1 MSVVAILGAGS
12 WGTALAAHL
21 GRVGHEVHLW
31 ARDPLVADEIA
42 RQRTNSTY
50 LQGIELPANV
60 VATGDIASALAGA
73 TIVVAAVPSHGCRA
87 VVRAAAPHLGTG
99 VPLVSATKGLEVDTL
114 MRMSEVIAQEL
125 GAMHPVV
132 VLSGPSFAI
141 EVARQL
147 PTAVLAASSDARA
160 MDLVQR
166 EFRGPTF
173 RLYGSN
179 DVVGVEVAGAMKNVI
194 AIAAGVVE
202 GLGLGHNAL
211 AALVTRGLAEVTR
224 LACAA
229 GGRRET
235 AAGLSGLGD
244 LVLTCTGSLSRNRFV
259 GIELA
264 RGRQLP
270 DVIAGMKMIA
280 EGVKTTHA
288 ALALGVRY
296 DVELPIAA
304 QMASVLDG
312 RTGAAAAVGALML
325 RPQRSETE
333 GT

>member
-21 GRVGHEVHLW
+21 GRVGHDVRLW
-31 ARDPLVADEIA
+31 ARDASVAAEIA
-42 RQRTNSTY
+42 RQRTNTPY
-50 LQGIELPANV
+50 LPGIELPASV
-60 VATGDIASALAGA
+60 LATEVMATALDGA

-87 VVRAAAPHLGTG
+87 VVQAAAPHLADS
-99 VPLVSATKGLEVDTL
+99 VPLVSAIKGLEVATL

-125 GAMHPVV
+125 GERFPVV
-132 VLSGPSFAI
+132 VLSGPSFAM

-147 PTAVLAASSDARA
+147 PTAVLAASSDPHATA
-160 MDLVQR
+160 LVQR

-173 RLYGSN
+173 RLYGSS

-211 AALVTRGLAEVTR
+211 AALVTRGLAEITR

-264 RGRQLP
+264 RGRQLT
-270 DVIAGMKMIA
+270 DVVAGMRMVA
-280 EGVKTTHA
+280 EGVKSTHA
-288 ALALGVRY
+288 VLALGERY
-296 DVELPIAA
+296 GVELPIAA
-304 QMASVLDG
+304 QMASVLEG
-312 RTGAAAAVGALML
+312 RVGAAAAVGALML